1 MHAPAWILL
10 AASLLAWTSSEA
22 QIFECAGKDGSRV
35 FSDKRCGPDAKV
47 VQPKV
52 KPKPAPPQATSTSP
66 KATTSKA
73 PTPKPVKTR
82 KPPEELEQLSL
93 QCNGGDMKACTDWTM
108 GGGPELLRDQERK
121 AEQECEAGSLAACEE
136 RYCREG
142 IDADCRARVQR
153 TARLAGDTW
162 YLRDET
168 RDSATGITKYL
179 VRCIPEGARESR
191 DVLLSCSSEAG
202 PNRCYLADPQ
212 HGFPRLA
219 PAAAAQCARRPAA
232 APAN

>member
-1 MHAPAWILL
+1 VHAPAWILL
-10 AASLLAWTSSEA
+10 VAALLAWSGSEA
-22 QIFECAGKDGSRV
+22 QIYECAGKDGSRV

-47 VQPKV
+47 VQPAS
-52 KPKPAPPQATSTSP
+52 KPKRLPPKDPSA
-66 KATTSKA
+66 
-73 PTPKPVKTR
+73 KPVKTR
-82 KPPEELEQLSL
+82 KSAAELEQLTA
-93 QCNGGDMKACTDWTM
+93 QCDAGDDKACTAWTM

-121 AEQECEAGSLAACEE
+121 AEQDCEAGSLAACEQ

-142 IDADCRARVQR
+142 INEDCRARVQR

-168 RDSATGITKYL
+168 RDSESGVTKYL
-179 VRCIPEGARESR
+179 VRCIPEGARESK
-191 DVLLSCSSEAG
+191 DLFVSCSSEAG

-219 PAAAAQCARRPAA
+219 QAAAAQCSQAPAA
-232 APAN
+232 SSDN

>member
-1 MHAPAWILL
+1 VRASAWILF
-10 AASLLAWTSSEA
+10 AAALLAWTSSEA
-22 QIFECAGKDGSRV
+22 QIYECAGKDGSRV

-47 VQPKV
+47 VQGIG
-52 KPKPAPPQATSTSP
+52 KPKRPP
-66 KATTSKA
+66 SKGLA
-73 PTPKPVKTR
+73 SKPVKTR
-82 KPPEELEQLSL
+82 KTAAELEQLTL
-93 QCNGGDMKACTDWTM
+93 QCDAGDMQACTAWTM
-108 GGGPELLRDQERK
+108 GGGPDLLRDQERK
-121 AEQECEAGSLAACEE
+121 GEVDCEAGSLAACEE

-142 IDADCRARVQR
+142 ISADCRARVQR

-168 RDSATGITKYL
+168 RDSGSGLTKYL
-179 VRCIPEGARESR
+179 VRCIPEGVRESL
-191 DVLLSCSSEAG
+191 DILVTCSNEAG

-219 PAAAAQCARRPAA
+219 PAAAAQCSRRPAA